1 MKDFESNLRDLARVV
16 MSDVS
21 SESAPQSVETAL
33 RAAFR
38 AHVAGDLSPVATNDQ
53 TLWSFVRNWFSPRW
67 RLATTSVSIIILISI
82 LAGLWAQSKSDIQK
96 PVTQA
101 SVVVNDKRDQQPD
114 ASGDK
119 REQQGDVSAEPSD
132 KGLVRRQPARH
143 KKRHGREVVTE
154 FYPLMESADLDSL
167 EVFLMVRVELP
178 GSALRAAGLPVAP
191 ELINEPV
198 TADVMLGYDG
208 LARAIR
214 FVRE

>member
-1 MKDFESNLRDLARVV
+1 MNCQDFESTLKELSRAVMTDMSKKSAPARV
-16 MSDVS
+16 
-21 SESAPQSVETAL
+21 EREL

-38 AHVAGDLSPVATNDQ
+38 AHVAGNLSPVATPLPNDR
-53 TLWSFVRNWFSPRW
+53 TLWSFIRNWFAPRW
-67 RLATTSVSIIILISI
+67 RLATTAASIIILVSV
-82 LAGLWAQSKSDIQK
+82 LAGLWAQSNSGIQK

-101 SVVVNDKRDQQPD
+101 SVVVNDHPD
-114 ASGDK
+114 RK
-119 REQQGDVSAEPSD
+119 PDVSADPPARPSERV
-132 KGLVRRQPARH
+132 LVRRRPARQKPH
-143 KKRHGREVVTE
+143 VREVVTE

-167 EVFLMVRVELP
+167 EVFQMVRVELP

-214 FVRE
+214 FVR